1 MHIPDFDFDGMN
13 FNFNRHWDYHAP
25 GMFKNLTEQ
34 EELRLEALR
43 SVVRKGSDREA
54 LAALEKVLKGDDS
67 PALRY
72 EAVRQLEHFTDE
84 EAAIKLL
91 GDAAKNDSHVK
102 VRKKAIQVLGR
113 SGDPRAVEIL
123 EEVIREN

>member
-1 MHIPDFDFDGMN
+1 
-13 FNFNRHWDYHAP
+13 AP